1 MPQKDQGTALPP
13 STEAAAVS
21 LFASKRRL
29 TETTTDGASGRHEWL
44 FVQGMARPVLSAK
57 AARGRDAALLRG
69 ALRDGGDQHH
79 LLPDAARGD
88 ARAVAHPGARALHL
102 HAEGAAPDHLRQA
115 PRRRR
120 IARCRVSAPRRDSR
134 ASPWRRAVPASALP
148 EERPAAASRVP
159 RIAARGW
166 ARRVR
171 VSQRDVARRR

>member
-29 TETTTDGASGRHEWL
+29 TETTTDGTSGRHEWL

-69 ALRDGGDQHH
+69 ALRDGGDQQH

-115 PRRRR
+115 R
-120 IARCRVSAPRRDSR
+120 S
-134 ASPWRRAVPASALP
+134 
-148 EERPAAASRVP
+148 EERRVGKECRSR
-159 RIAARGW
+159 W
-166 ARRVR
+166 
-171 VSQRDVARRR
+171 